1 MLNHVERAKRF
12 GAMGPEGILVRAF
25 RHALQD
31 GCDFS
36 GANSLVLID
45 EAAIA
50 RFEVARADK
59 AAGEGVHQVA
69 ILAKGNVPQS
79 K

>member
-1 MLNHVERAKRF
+1 MLDRVERAKRF
-12 GAMGPEGILVRAF
+12 GAMGPEGVLVRAS

-36 GANSLVLID
+36 GASGLVLID
-45 EAAIA
+45 ETAIG

-59 AAGEGVHQVA
+59 AGA
-69 ILAKGNVPQS
+69 
-79 K
+79 